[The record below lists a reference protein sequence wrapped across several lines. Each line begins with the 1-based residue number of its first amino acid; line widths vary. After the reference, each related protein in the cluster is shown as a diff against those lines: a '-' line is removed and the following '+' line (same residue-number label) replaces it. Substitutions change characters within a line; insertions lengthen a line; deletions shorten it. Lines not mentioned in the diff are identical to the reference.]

1 VQLVVGDVGDQ
12 VVVVSDVWSEPGE
25 QQVLDAE
32 DLFFLERFAGELRAC
47 LEETRILLFRSAAAQ
62 AWPTFVSEFL

>member
-12 VVVVSDVWSEPGE
+12 VVVVSDVRSEPGE

-47 LEETRILLFRSAAAQ
+47 LEETIFKDPVVQECGCSSLAYIHR
-62 AWPTFVSEFL
+62 